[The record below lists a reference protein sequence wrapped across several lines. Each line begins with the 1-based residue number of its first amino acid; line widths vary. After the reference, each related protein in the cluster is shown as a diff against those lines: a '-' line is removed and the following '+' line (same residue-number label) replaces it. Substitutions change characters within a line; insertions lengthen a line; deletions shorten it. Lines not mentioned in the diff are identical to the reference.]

1 MASKFRHRYLR
12 NFYELNAANLRLDPT
27 VPKAFVILAGQP
39 KEQAIARLID
49 ILRWQGVEVRELTE
63 ELWVKHSPTEEFHEI
78 PLGSFLIY
86 TDQPQKRNVLS
97 LFEKQVYPN
106 RINANGQPD
115 PPYDVAGWTLPLQMG
130 IETFEVW
137 DIKDLEKMSG
147 TIKPVTNSPQA
158 RARLNLSAAEPFAKA
173 PNPLKTNPRIGL
185 YKGSAPSMD
194 EGWTR
199 LVFDNFQIPYTSV
212 SDRDIRDGGL
222 LYDAIILPADGENAI
237 VTGLNANRYPE
248 DFAGGIGEEGVEK
261 LKEFVRN
268 GGKLICFDDSCGM
281 VIKRFGLAMKNVL
294 SGVPRSEF
302 YNPGSIVALEVDSTQ
317 TLGRGFTNPTPA
329 YFTNSSAFDIENKDE
344 IRTIAQ
350 YAIKDTLLSGWMV
363 GTEKILGKSALAET
377 SYGKGKLILFAF
389 RPQHRGQTWATFP
402 LIFSALEK

>member
-1 MASKFRHRYLR
+1 
-12 NFYELNAANLRLDPT
+12 
-27 VPKAFVILAGQP
+27 
-39 KEQAIARLID
+39 
-49 ILRWQGVEVRELTE
+49 
-63 ELWVKHSPTEEFHEI
+63 
-78 PLGSFLIY
+78 
-86 TDQPQKRNVLS
+86 
-97 LFEKQVYPN
+97 
-106 RINANGQPD
+106 
-115 PPYDVAGWTLPLQMG
+115 
-130 IETFEVW
+130 
-137 DIKDLEKMSG
+137 
-147 TIKPVTNSPQA
+147 
-158 RARLNLSAAEPFAKA
+158 
-173 PNPLKTNPRIGL
+173 
-185 YKGSAPSMD
+185 
-194 EGWTR
+194 
-199 LVFDNFQIPYTSV
+199 
-212 SDRDIRDGGL
+212 
-222 LYDAIILPADGENAI
+222 
-237 VTGLNANRYPE
+237 
-248 DFAGGIGEEGVEK
+248 
-261 LKEFVRN
+261 
-268 GGKLICFDDSCGM
+268 M